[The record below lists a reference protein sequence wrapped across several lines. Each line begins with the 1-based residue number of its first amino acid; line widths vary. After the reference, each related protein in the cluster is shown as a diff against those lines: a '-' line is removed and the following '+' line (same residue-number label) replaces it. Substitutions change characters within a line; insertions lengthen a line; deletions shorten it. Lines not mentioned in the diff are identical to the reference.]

1 MPQSTMGSSTSGQPM
16 GTTGSS
22 WNTSGL
28 QSASRGPQSV
38 RQSMGPSLHRQSV
51 APSAMGSS
59 YRQSVGPSVRR
70 QSMGQSTTGS
80 SAHQSVNDNK
90 EYEDS
95 SPFYNPDIN
104 INKISVW
111 EDFTDI
117 ESSQL
122 QNENDTPS
130 QVKLRTG
137 RSGRQLLDEIATKK
151 NRSLNLYI
159 S

>member
-1 MPQSTMGSSTSGQPM
+1 MGSSMAGQPM
-16 GTTGSS
+16 AT
-22 WNTSGL
+22 
-28 QSASRGPQSV
+28 RGPQSV
-38 RQSMGPSLHRQSV
+38 RQSMGPSTMGSSLHRQSA
-51 APSAMGSS
+51 APSV
-59 YRQSVGPSVRR
+59 YRQSVGPPVHR
-70 QSMGQSTTGS
+70 QSMGQSTTE
-80 SAHQSVNDNK
+80 SAARQSVNDNK
-90 EYEDS
+90 EYENS

-111 EDFTDI
+111 EDFPDI

-151 NRSLNLYI
+151 I
-159 S
+159 GP